1 MSYKSYL
8 PILARGGEIATPFR
22 PIAPQIRKSAVDN
35 VWIASVLAMAR
46 ALHVDVAMPDPFW
59 LIVAFLA
66 IACVLLF
73 PVRLWM
79 RSRHRYEEDE
89 PGGEPVPL
97 APPERR
103 NRG

>member
-1 MSYKSYL
+1 V
-8 PILARGGEIATPFR
+8 AR
-22 PIAPQIRKSAVDN
+22 
-35 VWIASVLAMAR
+35 
-46 ALHVDVAMPDPFW
+46 DVHRVRHMPDPFL
-59 LIVAFLA
+59 LIVGCIA

-79 RSRHRYEEDE
+79 RSRYRREEDE
-89 PGGEPVPL
+89 PGGDPVPL

>member
-1 MSYKSYL
+1 M
-8 PILARGGEIATPFR
+8 ATPFG
-22 PIAPQIRKSAVDN
+22 PIGPQICDAVVEN
-35 VWIASVLAMAR
+35 VWIDSSEAGAAR
-46 ALHVDVAMPDPFW
+46 ADCAGTMPDPFW
-59 LIVAFLA
+59 LIVGFIA

-73 PVRLWM
+73 PVRLWV
-79 RSRHRYEEDE
+79 RSRRRHAEDE

>member
-1 MSYKSYL
+1 MTTL
-8 PILARGGEIATPFR
+8 FR
-22 PIAPQIRKSAVDN
+22 PIAPQIRNSAVDN
-35 VWIASVLAMAR
+35 VWTGASPEHGPGR
-46 ALHVDVAMPDPFW
+46 AWAASMPDPFW
-59 LIVAFLA
+59 LIVGFIA

-79 RSRHRYEEDE
+79 LSRHRHETDE
-89 PGGEPVPL
+89 PGGDQVPL

>member
-1 MSYKSYL
+1 
-8 PILARGGEIATPFR
+8 
-22 PIAPQIRKSAVDN
+22 
-35 VWIASVLAMAR
+35 
-46 ALHVDVAMPDPFW
+46 MPDPFL
-59 LIVAFLA
+59 LIVGVIA

-79 RSRHRYEEDE
+79 RSRYRPEDDE
-89 PGGEPVPL
+89 PGGDPVPL

>member
-1 MSYKSYL
+1 L
-8 PILARGGEIATPFR
+8 LHR
-22 PIAPQIRKSAVDN
+22 IRNFAVDN
-35 VWIASVLAMAR
+35 VWTGSVVSVAR

-59 LIVAFLA
+59 LIVAFIA

-73 PVRLWM
+73 PVRLWR
-79 RSRHRYEEDE
+79 RSRHRHEEDE

>member
-1 MSYKSYL
+1 
-8 PILARGGEIATPFR
+8 
-22 PIAPQIRKSAVDN
+22 
-35 VWIASVLAMAR
+35 
-46 ALHVDVAMPDPFW
+46 MPDPFW
-59 LIVAFLA
+59 LIVGFIA

-73 PVRLWM
+73 PVRLWV
-79 RSRHRYEEDE
+79 RSRRRHAEDE

>member
-1 MSYKSYL
+1 M
-8 PILARGGEIATPFR
+8 TPLWKTCGKAAY
-22 PIAPQIRKSAVDN
+22 PPHGA
-35 VWIASVLAMAR
+35 AR
-46 ALHVDVAMPDPFW
+46 ASGEVMPDPFW
-59 LIVAFLA
+59 LIVGFIA

-79 RSRHRYEEDE
+79 RSRYRQEDEE
-89 PGGEPVPL
+89 PGGDPVPL

>member
-1 MSYKSYL
+1 
-8 PILARGGEIATPFR
+8 
-22 PIAPQIRKSAVDN
+22 
-35 VWIASVLAMAR
+35 
-46 ALHVDVAMPDPFW
+46 MPDPFW
-59 LIVAFLA
+59 LIVGFIA

-79 RSRHRYEEDE
+79 RSRPRPDEDV
-89 PGGEPVPL
+89 PGGDPVPL